1 MEVKWKT
8 HCFVFLVSRL
18 RPLFL
23 LPSARLSSLDSSE
36 LPQPG
41 RPVRPEAAAAGGGAG
56 GGAARGPGGM
66 SAGGGAEGGVWE
78 TEGGDEDAAEQPEG
92 QGQCWLGS
100 VRSACRTGGRINF
113 KHCQSNSWPQHFS
126 CDAFLELLWLW
137 EVWKRCI
144 HPRTEHRYLHLYNTF
159 SFA

>member
-1 MEVKWKT
+1 MS
-8 HCFVFLVSRL
+8 LVSRL

-66 SAGGGAEGGVWE
+66 SAGGGAEGGV
-78 TEGGDEDAAEQPEG
+78 
-92 QGQCWLGS
+92 
-100 VRSACRTGGRINF
+100 
-113 KHCQSNSWPQHFS
+113 
-126 CDAFLELLWLW
+126 
-137 EVWKRCI
+137 
-144 HPRTEHRYLHLYNTF
+144 
-159 SFA
+159 